1 MHNGDRNVEILRSI
15 CKIEKYANRN
25 YLSRLCTLIRKAGA
39 SKVSTRF
46 KTFFHAQLNRT
57 WNLIAHR
64 NIKGENKISCF
75 KTII

>member
-1 MHNGDRNVEILRSI
+1 MQIEIIYPGYVHLF
-15 CKIEKYANRN
+15 EKQGPPKYP
-25 YLSRLCTLIRKAGA
+25 LG
-39 SKVSTRF
+39 F